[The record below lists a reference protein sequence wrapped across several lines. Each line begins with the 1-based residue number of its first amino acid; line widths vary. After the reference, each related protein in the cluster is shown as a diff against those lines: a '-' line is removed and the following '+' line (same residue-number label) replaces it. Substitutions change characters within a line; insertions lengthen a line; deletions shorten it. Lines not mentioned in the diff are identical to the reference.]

1 MGKYDGLAKIIVR
14 NVGGKENITGLAHCI
29 TRLRFRLA
37 DESKAQTDV
46 LKQTDGVVTV
56 AESGGHI
63 ESGEELLRIRKQA
76 AGQEMRFE
84 VSICNV

>member
-1 MGKYDGLAKIIVR
+1 MGKYDGLAKIIVQ

-46 LKQTDGVVTV
+46 LKQTDGIVTV
-56 AESGGHI
+56 VQSGGLCQVVI
-63 ESGEELLRIRKQA
+63 GSR
-76 AGQEMRFE
+76 
-84 VSICNV
+84 